1 MEIKTVKVGS
11 FRTNCYIIKKE
22 NNIIV
27 IDPGDEYEKI
37 KKEIDEN
44 ISAILVTH
52 NHFDHVGAINQF
64 KNIKIYDYKNLKEQ
78 IYKIDDFEFEVIYTK
93 GHTDDSIS
101 FYFEKEKVIFTG
113 DFVFK
118 NSIGRTDLETSSNEE
133 MQKSIEKLKKYPKD
147 ITIYPG
153 HGKET
158 TLEEEIKTN
167 PFFI

>member
-1 MEIKTVKVGS
+1 MEIKTVKVGYLQ
-11 FRTNCYIIKKE
+11 TNCYIIK
-22 NNIIV
+22 NNNNTII

-37 KKEIDEN
+37 KKEIDKN